1 MKKIILVDDN
11 KSNQREFYGASFVD
25 TEDYEDCLVHKEQL
39 NENSDFSF
47 LDDAVCVLLHDSL
60 ADYVDGQYVSG
71 GRMARESVMEKIKAD
86 NIPYVVFSDGH
97 SIIGDWSQT
106 KPDVVRSIKK
116 SEFYRNLRDFLDVYR
131 ESGHID
137 LRLIAYGSEFEKREL
152 VYLLQQLFEELNIVN
167 DKESLTLSLIDTDLL
182 ERFYGK
188 IEHVSNNMTFEK
200 LCDSINAGKLSV
212 GKFKAYINSL
222 ASHAIRYT
230 GIVPKQNI

>member
-97 SIIGDWSQT
+97 SIIGDAPAHSRNSQH
-106 KPDVVRSIKK
+106 S
-116 SEFYRNLRDFLDVYR
+116 
-131 ESGHID
+131 
-137 LRLIAYGSEFEKREL
+137 
-152 VYLLQQLFEELNIVN
+152 
-167 DKESLTLSLIDTDLL
+167 
-182 ERFYGK
+182 
-188 IEHVSNNMTFEK
+188 
-200 LCDSINAGKLSV
+200 
-212 GKFKAYINSL
+212 KF
-222 ASHAIRYT
+222 T
-230 GIVPKQNI
+230 